1 MPRRAPSWAAF
12 RPLGCSPLV
21 RQRHAWAQAC
31 EGRFPSAHGHG
42 SAGREPAGSWPAG
55 TTAQAPPKPRGILR
69 GRSCP
74 SPRAM
79 FDAHLKPSLRPPGA
93 ACSPACS
100 LPARTDSGSR
110 KIRCQPPGEGQSFNF
125 IKQNPGRSPP
135 NPPRRHGSCEEW
147 V

>member
-31 EGRFPSAHGHG
+31 EGPFPSAHGHG

-79 FDAHLKPSLRPPGA
+79 FDARLKPSLRLPASPRR
-93 ACSPACS
+93 CLLPCLLPACS
-100 LPARTDSGSR
+100 HGQREQKNPLPATRR
-110 KIRCQPPGEGQSFNF
+110 RAILQLHKAKPRQVAP
-125 IKQNPGRSPP
+125 KSPT
-135 NPPRRHGSCEEW
+135 PPRQL
-147 V
+147 